1 MTIKTLDT
9 DEKSVD
15 GQPHYMRTLVFLDD
29 TGHLQVRTNTYSHV
43 WFVGFHG
50 GIIACMTDRSG
61 KLLYATPVT
70 AYGVDGSAVPFG
82 TSNRWDTEDYNVG
95 AAVAQQTDRID
106 VLLFRA
112 PDTNLAG
119 FLKTLEDVIHTL
131 DEFWKVLK
139 SLWDEYIKLKNA
151 NDGLIYSG
159 DPPVGDGVATDVT
172 VEALTGAP
180 GTLITAVNPAALT
193 YGQQVT
199 FTVSATDSKTGA
211 AVDGFVYKSLSLPL
225 DQGASLLGSIGQPIT
240 ATISGQWSVRPRL
253 VQAQLNPAVLAAS
266 PPTAPA
272 GAPTM
277 TDVGLTRPEF
287 ARANLDFALI
297 FVPENLYVRTK
308 DYGDV
313 AVPFVLTGRPD
324 GSG

>member
-1 MTIKTLDT
+1 MTTKTLDT

-15 GQPHYMRTLVFLDD
+15 GQPHYMRSLVFLDD
-29 TGHLQVRTNTYSHV
+29 TGHIQVRTNTYSHV
-43 WFVGFHG
+43 WFTGFHG
-50 GIIACMTDRSG
+50 GVIVCLTDRSG
-61 KLLYATPVT
+61 KLLYSTPVS

-95 AAVAQQTDRID
+95 ASVAQQTDRID

-112 PDTNLAG
+112 PDANLAG
-119 FLKTLEDVIHTL
+119 FLKSLEDVVHAV
-131 DEFWKVLK
+131 EE
-139 SLWDEYIKLKNA
+139 LWGVISTIITEM
-151 NDGLIYSG
+151 GSSQGSG
-159 DPPVGDGVATDVT
+159 DYSSPMEEDGPTQVT
-172 VEALTGAP
+172 EDALTGAL

-199 FTVSATDSKTGA
+199 FTVSATDSQTGA

-266 PPTAPA
+266 SPTALGLPA

-287 ARANLDFALI
+287 ARRKLDVALI
-297 FVPENLYVRTK
+297 FAPENLYVRTK

>member
-1 MTIKTLDT
+1 MTTKTLDT

-50 GIIACMTDRSG
+50 GILVSLTDRSG

-70 AYGVDGSAVPFG
+70 AYGVDGSEVPFG

-106 VLLFRA
+106 VLLYRA
-112 PDTNLAG
+112 ADTNLAG
-119 FLKTLEDVIHTL
+119 FLKTLDNVVRVAKEIWDVIAAFFKAIGDSKTN
-131 DEFWKVLK
+131 
-139 SLWDEYIKLKNA
+139 DEYK
-151 NDGLIYSG
+151 
-159 DPPVGDGVATDVT
+159 DPPMEEDGPVQVT
-172 VEALTGAP
+172 EDALTGAL

-199 FTVSATDSKTGA
+199 FTASATDSKTGT

-225 DQGASLLGSIGQPIT
+225 DQGASLLGPIGQPIT

-253 VQAQLNPAVLAAS
+253 VQAQLNPAVLAVS
-266 PPTAPA
+266 PPSARA

-277 TDVGLTRPEF
+277 ADVDLTRPEF
-287 ARANLDFALI
+287 AKANLEPALI
-297 FVPENLYVRTK
+297 FAPENLYVRTK

>member
-9 DEKSVD
+9 NEKSVD
-15 GQPHYMRTLVFLDD
+15 GQPHYMRALVFLDD

-43 WFVGFHG
+43 WFTGFHG
-50 GIIACMTDRSG
+50 GIVACLTDRSG
-61 KLLYATPVT
+61 SLLYATPVT
-70 AYGVDGSAVPFG
+70 AYGVDGSSVPFG
-82 TSNRWDTEDYNVG
+82 TSNRWDNQDYNVG
-95 AAVAQQTDRID
+95 AAMAQQTDRID

-119 FLKTLEDVIHTL
+119 FVKTLQDVVHTLKEIWDVIYPIITAIA
-131 DEFWKVLK
+131 DA
-139 SLWDEYIKLKNA
+139 I
-151 NDGLIYSG
+151 GSG
-159 DPPVGDGVATDVT
+159 DYNGTVDEDGPTQVT
-172 VEALTGAP
+172 EGALTGAP
-180 GTLITAVNPAALT
+180 GTLITAVNPPALT

-199 FTVSATDSKTGA
+199 FTVSATDSNTGA

-240 ATISGQWSVRPRL
+240 ATISGQWSVRPGLGL
-253 VQAQLNPAVLAAS
+253 VPAQQNPAMLAAS
-266 PPTAPA
+266 PPTAPGLAA

-277 TDVGLTRPEF
+277 TDIGLTRPEF
-287 ARANLDFALI
+287 ATLNVGIALI

-313 AVPFVLTGRPD
+313 AVPFVLIGKPD

>member
-9 DEKSVD
+9 GEKSVD

-50 GIIACMTDRSG
+50 GILVSLTDRSG

-70 AYGVDGSAVPFG
+70 AYGVDGSQVPFG

-95 AAVAQQTDRID
+95 AAMAQQTDRID
-106 VLLFRA
+106 VLLYRA

-119 FLKTLEDVIHTL
+119 FLKTLDDVVHTL
-131 DEFWKVLK
+131 EEIWPVIIAFFRAIGDSKNENDYNSPMDE
-139 SLWDEYIKLKNA
+139 
-151 NDGLIYSG
+151 DG
-159 DPPVGDGVATDVT
+159 PTQVT
-172 VEALTGAP
+172 EDALTGAP

-199 FTVSATDSKTGA
+199 FTVSATDSNTGA

-266 PPTAPA
+266 PPTAPSLPA

-277 TDVGLTRPEF
+277 TDVDLTRPEF

-297 FVPENLYVRTK
+297 FAPENLYVRTK

>member
-9 DEKSVD
+9 NEKSVD
-15 GQPHYMRTLVFLDD
+15 GQPHYMRSLVFLDD

-50 GIIACMTDRSG
+50 GILACLTDRSG
-61 KLLYATPVT
+61 KLLYSTPVT

-106 VLLFRA
+106 VLLYRA

-119 FLKTLEDVIHTL
+119 FVKTLEDAVQTLKEIWDVI
-131 DEFWKVLK
+131 
-139 SLWDEYIKLKNA
+139 YPIIKAIGDWLS
-151 NDGLIYSG
+151 SG
-159 DPPVGDGVATDVT
+159 DYNGPVDEGGPTQVT
-172 VEALTGAP
+172 EDALTGAP
-180 GTLITAVNPAALT
+180 GTLITAVNPPALT

-199 FTVSATDSKTGA
+199 FTVSATDSNTGA

-225 DQGASLLGSIGQPIT
+225 DQGASLLGSTGQPIT

-253 VQAQLNPAVLAAS
+253 VQEQLNPAMLAAS
-266 PPTAPA
+266 PPTAPGLAA

-287 ARANLDFALI
+287 TKLNLGIALI
-297 FVPENLYVRTK
+297 LTPENLYVRTK

-313 AVPFVLTGRPD
+313 AVPFVLTGKPD

>member
-1 MTIKTLDT
+1 V
-9 DEKSVD
+9 E
-15 GQPHYMRTLVFLDD
+15 DD
-29 TGHLQVRTNTYSHV
+29 APTQV
-43 WFVGFHG
+43 
-50 GIIACMTDRSG
+50 
-61 KLLYATPVT
+61 
-70 AYGVDGSAVPFG
+70 
-82 TSNRWDTEDYNVG
+82 TED
-95 AAVAQQTDRID
+95 
-106 VLLFRA
+106 
-112 PDTNLAG
+112 
-119 FLKTLEDVIHTL
+119 
-131 DEFWKVLK
+131 
-139 SLWDEYIKLKNA
+139 
-151 NDGLIYSG
+151 
-159 DPPVGDGVATDVT
+159 
-172 VEALTGAP
+172 ALTGAP
-180 GTLITAVNPAALT
+180 GTLIAAVNPAALT

-287 ARANLDFALI
+287 ARANLDVALI
-297 FVPENLYVRTK
+297 FAPENLYVRTK